1 MLNQLPLAKLLRSS
15 TYQKA
20 RDAYHHEIAR
30 CHNCPERT
38 RQYLIHLNLFLYSYF
53 LLEYNQDLQKI
64 TLHFERRFQEAQHST
79 AVLTRIGEELL
90 DAYLSKLSGQV
101 QASDH
106 EIIDHALA
114 YINKHFTKKLTLQM
128 VADHLHISKNYLCHL
143 FRAKTGYKFCEYV
156 NIQRINLAKS
166 LIAEDQKSFE
176 YISFDCGFSSQSHF
190 STTFKKYA
198 GCTPNEYRKKLQLM
212 RRDYAH

>member
-15 TYQKA
+15 TYHKA

-30 CHNCPERT
+30 CQHCPERT
-38 RQYLIHLNLFLYSYF
+38 RQYLYHLNLFLYSYF

-64 TLHFERRFQEAQHST
+64 TLHFERQLEEAPHNS
-79 AVLTRIGEELL
+79 AVLSRIGEELL

-101 QASDH
+101 QSSDH
-106 EIIDHALA
+106 EIIDHALS
-114 YINKHFTKKLTLQM
+114 YINHHFTKKLTLQM

-166 LIAEDQKSFE
+166 LIAEDQKCFE

-190 STTFKKYA
+190 STTFKKYT

-212 RRDYAH
+212 RRDHTH